1 MPNHITNIIEFDC
14 SYDRFVEI
22 ATFLKG
28 DAAKP
33 LGEVDFNTLIPMPES
48 LNIEAGSRGDTGYRA
63 YLEFLQQ
70 SSKYKRASTKEM
82 LEESFRDRF
91 KNDPEIWELGK
102 QYYENT
108 KLYGAP
114 HWYDWRCDH
123 WGTKWNAYDCNAVS
137 EGVCELSFLTAWD
150 GVPEIVQTI
159 SKKFWDVRI
168 HYRYADEDFG
178 NNVGELI
185 FEDGDVI
192 EENFPDGGSNEAIEL
207 AAAVMGGEPEDYGYY
222 KNDDDD
228 YEFNEERYW
237 GECE

>member
-1 MPNHITNIIEFDC
+1 MPNHITNIIEFNC

-48 LNIEAGSRGDTGYRA
+48 LNVESGSRGERGMRA
-63 YLEFLQQ
+63 ILDFKAGLG
-70 SSKYKRASTKEM
+70 TKEE
-82 LEESFRDRF
+82 LCKKHGADEEG
-91 KNDPEIWELGK
+91 WELGK
-102 QYYENT
+102 QYISNL
-108 KLYGAP
+108 KLYGATT
-114 HWYDWRCDH
+114 WYDWCCDH

-168 HYRYADEDFG
+168 HYLYADEDFG
-178 NNVGELI
+178 YNVGELI

-222 KNDDDD
+222 KNDDGD
-228 YEFNEERYW
+228 YEFNEDRYW
-237 GECE
+237 GACE